1 MVFCQSCGTEI
12 LAGSSFCP
20 KCGKPA
26 SAPENVVPPQ
36 VSRPVGITI
45 LAILQL
51 IAGIFSLIAAIGMG
65 AISTMGGMQGMT
77 GMTGMYGT
85 HGMPSFGPMA
95 VAFGG
100 FLAVFFAI
108 LAVFAFVI
116 SGALFSGKRWGRTL
130 VIIISIIDLI
140 IGGVS
145 VGGGDAGGI
154 VGMILNL
161 VILYYMWRPHVI
173 AYFHR

>member
-1 MVFCQSCGTEI
+1 MLVFCQSCGADI
-12 LAGSSFCP
+12 AAGSSFCP
-20 KCGKPA
+20 KCGK
-26 SAPENVVPPQ
+26 SAATEYVTSSK

-45 LAILQL
+45 LAVLQL
-51 IAGIFSLIAAIGMG
+51 IAGIFSLIAAIGIG
-65 AISTMGGMQGMT
+65 AISTMGGMPGMQ
-77 GMTGMYGT
+77 
-85 HGMPSFGPMA
+85 GMPSFGPMST
-95 VAFGG
+95 AFGG

-108 LAVFAFVI
+108 LAVFAFII

-130 VIIISIIDLI
+130 VIVISIIDLI
-140 IGGVS
+140 IGAVS
-145 VGGGDAGGI
+145 VAGGNVGGI